1 MNNVTHINSKIATLC
16 QERNDVATYWFE
28 LGESDRSR
36 GLEQQYPDNHWYVM
50 GWCDR
55 SYQIEIGFD

>member
-1 MNNVTHINSKIATLC
+1 MNNVTHINSKITALR
-16 QERNDVATYWFE
+16 QERNDVVTYWFE

-36 GLEQQYPDNHWYVM
+36 GLAQRYPDNSWYVM